1 MGTNNEALEITIEE
15 TGEIFKFRPAKLVN
29 DTRAILLSLR
39 QMQIQSMPWS
49 MLSEEQQSAEIRSM
63 DSLANDLVMKIVDVV
78 ARGDMSVVHAKLEKF
93 TIKDGTAQIVASGR
107 ADDAA
112 VVQINR
118 FGDKELKIMVLD
130 GQQFDTERDKMQAQP
145 DQGAMFDDE
154 DDIHGSEPQAD
165 DQSAA
170 SALAD
175 AIASDPAATHNE
187 RMAVDPEYAGG
198 FDSCMAGHGHKECP
212 FEEKTDEFDSWH
224 GGWAYAFDNS
234 TKPTGDDGGV
244 AAEIIE
250 KAKPEEQV
258 KPAPKKRGRPKKEPT
273 PKPDDENIIWQEGA
287 NACRSG
293 KTAGS
298 NPHVNADARNEWA
311 EGYEATQNILN
322 ELENAGYQ
330 ARSDGE
336 TAKSGYDADTA
347 EDMSYMTGY
356 MNAMNAQLDADTAT
370 E

>member
-78 ARGDMSVVHAKLEKF
+78 ARGDMSVVHAKLDKF

-224 GGWAYAFDNS
+224 GGWAYAFANT
-234 TKPTGDDGGV
+234 TKPTGDDRIS
-244 AAEIIE
+244 ET
-250 KAKPEEQV
+250 EEQV
-258 KPAPKKRGRPKKEPT
+258 KPAPKKRGRPKNEPT

-287 NACRSG
+287 NTCRSG

-298 NPHVNADARNEWA
+298 NPHVNADARNECPF
-311 EGYEATQNILN
+311 EGYE
-322 ELENAGYQ
+322 
-330 ARSDGE
+330 
-336 TAKSGYDADTA
+336 ADTA

-356 MNAMNAQLDADTAT
+356 MNAVNAELDADTAT